1 MNHKNKSK
9 IKASGFKS
17 AFIVGDK
24 VVTTSFGKGNAAI
37 LEKEVTDDVV
47 RELNA
52 SDSNYNLNIATEKGR
67 KKYKIKGRWINN
79 FNKDSNSGEKNIVV
93 TGDDP
98 REYSI
103 MRDDSNERIGMDV
116 IRIKDKVEEE
126 IFGKAFSEDN
136 IHIQLAYNILD
147 IQKILAVYVNNIVYS
162 LNNLAHRKNGSDFI
176 GMFPSCSTLEDLRA
190 DEKLR
195 KKFEQFTNDIFPYM
209 FYHPAVFYEQIENDN
224 NNDKKKDDL
233 FTLFRILSDV
243 RQSCVHSE
251 NSMYVYDVYA
261 KNDTHIKE
269 KRKYLDKM
277 YNKKISQVNDDF
289 VNNNKTNL
297 YILYKL
303 YNIGS
308 AEQKSEIVNSYYKF
322 IVTQESKNLGFSIR
336 EIRERMLEKYL
347 GKIKEKGYDSIR
359 GKMYTLID
367 FIIYRYYTDASNA
380 AVAERFVN
388 SLRSS
393 LSDEARIKLYDDQS
407 NSAFKNLKSILNS
420 LITMVN
426 ARSICDLITE
436 AERTIEIDIAEI
448 KIKQEATYFVKMLY
462 VLTLFLDGKEIN
474 ELISSL
480 INKFDNI
487 ASFICVMKECGIPCN
502 FENEYKFFD
511 GSEKI
516 SRELC
521 TLKSFAR
528 MKIEIPKVTKKMYN
542 DAVCI
547 LGLKDKEGN
556 LILEY
561 NDELY
566 TYLMKYVDKKLCV
579 SKESGNKKDTGMRNF
594 LINNVI
600 KSRRFWYVIRYINP
614 QNARRLMNNSAI
626 VRFVLE
632 RLPEEQIERYYKS
645 VTEYSDVVPT
655 VNEQVNHLC
664 NMLLGMNINYFE
676 SVPQKATRD
685 KQDII
690 KKERYKAVIGLYLT
704 VLYLLTKN
712 LVKVNSRYTTACC
725 CLERDSKLHGLI
737 EYDKHGKPDYEN
749 FCGRLVEKALEEK
762 WINKQYRGYFRKADK
777 PRNKEAG
784 NDRKHYNK
792 QLHKSFRNAI
802 VHLNAV
808 MEADKYIDGIKNID
822 SYFMIYHYIMQRY
835 LSNGQ
840 KQGWLGNSPAEKQLE
855 AAKQHNTYSKNVVK
869 GLCLP
874 FGYNLSRFKNL
885 TIMEVFNRQEI
896 LEERKKNALENNA

>member
-79 FNKDSNSGEKNIVV
+79 LNKDSNSSEKNIVV

-126 IFGKAFSEDN
+126 IFGKAFPEDN

-147 IQKILAVYVNNIVYS
+147 IQKILAAYVNNIVYS

-176 GMFPSCSTLEDLRA
+176 GMFPSDSTLKQLHTDN
-190 DEKLR
+190 KLFD
-195 KKFEQFTNDIFPYM
+195 KYDKFMTAINPYLE
-209 FYHPAVFYEQIENDN
+209 YHPTVFLEEIKQERKIKWNVCSD
-224 NNDKKKDDL
+224 DDL
-233 FTLFRILSDV
+233 FSLFRILSDV
-243 RQSCVHSE
+243 RQSCVHGE
-251 NSMYVYDVYA
+251 NSMYTYDMSDR
-261 KNDTHIKE
+261 NDVHTKE
-269 KRKYLDKM
+269 KRAYLDKM
-277 YNKKISQVNDDF
+277 YYKKICQVNTDF
-289 VNNNKTNL
+289 IKTNKTNL
-297 YILYKL
+297 NILFNL
-303 YNIGS
+303 YNAASFG
-308 AEQKSEIVNSYYKF
+308 QKSKIINAYYDF
-322 IVTQESKNLGFSIR
+322 VVIQESKNLGFSIK
-336 EIRERMLEKYL
+336 EIRELMIEKHI
-347 GKIKEKGYDSIR
+347 GKLKEKGYDSFR

-367 FIIYRYYTDASNA
+367 FILFRHYTDESN
-380 AVAERFVN
+380 VAIAEGFVN
-388 SLRSS
+388 NLRAS
-393 LSDEARIKLYDDQS
+393 LSDEERSKLYNDQCD
-407 NSAFKNLKSILNS
+407 SAFSTLRIMLDKLV
-420 LITMVN
+420 TDVN
-426 ARSICDLITE
+426 ASSINELVRKA
-436 AERTIEIDIAEI
+436 AESNIDIDISAVQI
-448 KIKQEATYFVKMLY
+448 QSKATYFVKTLY

-474 ELISSL
+474 EFISSL

-487 ASFICVMKECGIPCN
+487 ASFISVMKECGIPCD
-502 FENEYKFFD
+502 FENDYKLFAD
-511 GSEKI
+511 SEKI
-516 SRELC
+516 SRELR

-528 MKIEIPKVTKKMYN
+528 MKIEIPKITADMYD

-547 LGLKDKEGN
+547 LGLKDKNGKH
-556 LILEY
+556 ILEY
-561 NDELY
+561 NDDH
-566 TYLMKYVDKKLCV
+566 TDYLCDYVDDKICDIDN
-579 SKESGNKKDTGMRNF
+579 ERGKKDTKLRNF

-614 QNARRLMNNSAI
+614 QNARRLMNNRAC
-626 VRFVLE
+626 VRFVLD
-632 RLPEEQIERYYKS
+632 RIPDTQLRRYYES
-645 VTEYSDVVPT
+645 VSGKGATEC
-655 VNEQVNHLC
+655 ERKKQLEFLC
-664 NMLLGMNINYFE
+664 DAIITMNINQFE
-676 SVPQKATRD
+676 DVPQNDANENV
-685 KQDII
+685 I
-690 KKERYKAVIGLYLT
+690 KERYKAVIGLYLT

-762 WINKQYRGYFRKADK
+762 WINKRYRGYFKENYVRFYDYKIHTFF
-777 PRNKEAG
+777 RNK
-784 NDRKHYNK
+784 
-792 QLHKSFRNAI
+792 I

-808 MEADKYIDGIKNID
+808 MEADKYIDGIEKVD
-822 SYFMIYHYIMQRY
+822 SYFMIYHYIMQRMID
-835 LSNGQ
+835 NGC
-840 KQGWLGNSPAEKQLE
+840 KPTGGRTPGFEIKDYENQLQS
-855 AAKQHNTYSKNVVK
+855 AKKHNTYSKDIVK
-869 GLCLP
+869 GLCRP

-896 LEERKKNALENNA
+896 LEERKKNALENNV